1 VPRWADFI
9 STTPAFKFSVH
20 TGDLSDA
27 WFYLTAPIV
36 GAIVAAVLHTDFA
49 QERMATNDLRAAAG
63 TPAE

>member
-1 VPRWADFI
+1 MPRWADFI

-27 WFYLTAPIV
+27 WLYLTAPIV

-49 QERMATNDLRAAAG
+49 QERMATNDHRAAAG

>member
-27 WFYLTAPIV
+27 WLYLTAPIV

-49 QERMATNDLRAAAG
+49 QERMATNDHRAAAG